1 MVIMKKLHI
10 AGIRLFHYLKYQCY
24 RYSAW
29 EHPKALKIIYG
40 IVVGALLLPVMKV
53 IVFSV
58 ISLVVFLSIA
68 RYLGP
73 VAVETDNDDD
83 LGYKFEK
90 TPYGYSDGNWHYD
103 D

>member
-40 IVVGALLLPVMKV
+40 IVIGTLLFPLAKSLAF
-53 IVFSV
+53 IVFIGV
-58 ISLVVFLSIA
+58 CFISFFGIA
-68 RYLGP
+68 SPIIGADGP
-73 VAVETDNDDD
+73 IADDPFD
-83 LGYKFEK
+83 DAF
-90 TPYGYSDGNWHYD
+90 NWKYYD
-103 D
+103 DK